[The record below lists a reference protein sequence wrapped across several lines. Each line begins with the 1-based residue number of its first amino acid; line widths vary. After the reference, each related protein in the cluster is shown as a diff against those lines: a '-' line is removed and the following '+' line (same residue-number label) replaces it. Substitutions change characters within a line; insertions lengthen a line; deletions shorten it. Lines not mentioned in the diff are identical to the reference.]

1 MYEIWANLGL
11 LFLALIAAGI
21 LWFILLIVG
30 KAFFEDFLVG
40 IIKKFK
46 RKKKEDEDDFYVY

>member
-11 LFLALIAAGI
+11 LLLALIAAGI
-21 LWFILLIVG
+21 LWFILFIVG
-30 KAFFEDFLVG
+30 KAFFEDFLGG